1 MASVFYLPAHSHGRQ
16 NGGKKPHDGR
26 GLHPSAKP
34 FQTNG
39 GAWEEFQGKNLV
51 YLKENEF
58 LCKTEKGLNDIHSL
72 FFKTKQIFIIKR
84 FKHAG
89 Q

>member
-1 MASVFYLPAHSHGRQ
+1 MEVRNHTTA
-16 NGGKKPHDGR
+16 

-39 GAWEEFQGKNLV
+39 GAWKEFYGKKLANL
-51 YLKENEF
+51 KRNEL
-58 LCKTEKGLNDIHSL
+58 LCKIEKGLNDIHSL